1 MIRAAARLAAVCVV
15 GFMPGPLAGQGRL
28 ISAHARA
35 DLTPTGGPTLV
46 IDYTVAGDPGAAT
59 VPLVGLA
66 FGGARFR
73 DVRAT
78 AASLGE
84 LDVSLEARTDGR
96 LVGGVALPAGL
107 AAGEPFSF
115 SLSYEIEG
123 ATEREGGLTLHRLP
137 ILAVGWPPDEA
148 LPETF
153 TVEALVADGLTV
165 YESFPSGMRAS
176 GREGAAQRYRL
187 ALPVIPALVSLR
199 TSRGSPPLN
208 TLPRALNL
216 LVIVLL
222 AGFALLGWRHLRETA

>member
-1 MIRAAARLAAVCVV
+1 MAGVIRAAAHLAAVCVV

-78 AASLGE
+78 AASLGD

-96 LVGGVALPAGL
+96 LVGRVA
-107 AAGEPFSF
+107 
-115 SLSYEIEG
+115 
-123 ATEREGGLTLHRLP
+123 
-137 ILAVGWPPDEA
+137 
-148 LPETF
+148 
-153 TVEALVADGLTV
+153 
-165 YESFPSGMRAS
+165 
-176 GREGAAQRYRL
+176 
-187 ALPVIPALVSLR
+187 
-199 TSRGSPPLN
+199 
-208 TLPRALNL
+208 
-216 LVIVLL
+216 
-222 AGFALLGWRHLRETA
+222 